1 MDIYIKAME
10 NNVTVSI
17 HNGTYH
23 LFMFDS
29 TKEIASMDIACSLE
43 KVRRGEEMVMEDVLY
58 VLSLYVSPP
67 HQGKGIGTSLLKYG
81 LSIMVIEYPHVR
93 MSLVDDM
100 SESSVYDKIGY
111 VLVSPDGPE
120 KQLELLFQ

>member
-1 MDIYIKAME
+1 MTSME

-17 HNGTYH
+17 HDGTYH
-23 LFMFDS
+23 LVMYKD
-29 TKEIASMDIACSLE
+29 TEEIASMDIVYSELE
-43 KVRRGEEMVMEDVLY
+43 KVRNGEEIVTEDVLY

-67 HQGKGIGTSLLKYG
+67 HRNKGVGTWLLKHG

-93 MSLVDDM
+93 FSLVDDM

-111 VLVSPDGPE
+111 ILVSKDGPE
-120 KQLELLFQ
+120 KQLELLFK